1 MALPELTQHEISEYE
16 KGSKLQ
22 LAAWYAYTALI
33 WSLKGTM
40 LCFFSRM
47 TIGTWHNVF
56 VKTVSILSAVCYVAV
71 FLTVRDTVAGGL
83 ESMTNRALDHFWLL
97 PYTEELAVSCDSLNT
112 IV

>member
-1 MALPELTQHEISEYE
+1 MALPELTRHEIAEYE

-56 VKTVSILSAVCYVAV
+56 VKTVSILSAVSYVAV
-71 FLTVRDTVAGGL
+71 FLTVRDTVTAW
-83 ESMTNRALDHFWLL
+83 RAPLTRL
-97 PYTEELAVSCDSLNT
+97 
-112 IV
+112 

>member
-1 MALPELTQHEISEYE
+1 MLISAALTADELDQYI

-33 WSLKGTM
+33 WCLKGTM

-56 VKTVSILSAVCYVAV
+56 VKSVSIISAVSYAAV
-71 FLTVRDTVAGGL
+71 FLTVWFSAT
-83 ESMTNRALDHFWLL
+83 TQWTLL
-97 PYTEELAVSCDSLNT
+97 MQ
-112 IV
+112 